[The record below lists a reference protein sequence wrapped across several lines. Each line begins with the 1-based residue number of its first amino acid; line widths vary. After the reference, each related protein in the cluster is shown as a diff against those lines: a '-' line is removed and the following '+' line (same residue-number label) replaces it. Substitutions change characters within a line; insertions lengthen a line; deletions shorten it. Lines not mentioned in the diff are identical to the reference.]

1 MGRSLLRAYG
11 KGKGCILR
19 HVFIIR
25 GPLYTRYKLTARGL
39 SSSSQSILS
48 NQFNQSK
55 YGKQQ
60 LVELAGGL
68 EPVRNGEDDSGASVR
83 ASVELHN

>member
-25 GPLYTRYKLTARGL
+25 GPLYTRYNLTARGL
-39 SSSSQSILS
+39 SSSAQSILS
-48 NQFNQSK
+48 NQFKISK
-55 YGKQQ
+55 EKQRIHDPFK
-60 LVELAGGL
+60 L
-68 EPVRNGEDDSGASVR
+68 
-83 ASVELHN
+83 